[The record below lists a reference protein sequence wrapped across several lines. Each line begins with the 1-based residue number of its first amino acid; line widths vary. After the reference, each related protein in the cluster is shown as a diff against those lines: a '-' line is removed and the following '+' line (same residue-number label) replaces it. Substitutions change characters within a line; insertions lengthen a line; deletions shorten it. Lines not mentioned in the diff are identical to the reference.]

1 MSTNFNSFVMKR
13 LVLFFGLL
21 ATLNTSAQQWQT
33 DLGKGLRDA
42 AAQNKK
48 VLLFFSV
55 PEHCDSCIK
64 LEQKVFQSPEFLAY
78 ADENYILVKID
89 FASSNDNMSREQQ
102 QKNLLVVEK
111 YNKDGFF
118 PHVVV
123 LNKEAKI
130 TGTTGTY
137 HNETPQQF
145 LSILRKNTRS

>member
-1 MSTNFNSFVMKR
+1 MKR
-13 LVLFFGLL
+13 LVLLFGLL
-21 ATLNTSAQQWQT
+21 VALQTSAQQWQT
-33 DLGKGLRDA
+33 DLSKGLREA

-55 PEHCDSCIK
+55 PEQCDSCLM
-64 LEQKVFQSPEFLAY
+64 LEKKVFQSPEFLAY
-78 ADENYILVKID
+78 AQENYVLVKID
-89 FASSNDNMSREQQ
+89 FASQAENISPEQQ

-130 TGTTGTY
+130 AGTTGTY
-137 HNETPQQF
+137 HNETPEQF
-145 LSILRKNTRS
+145 LSILRRNTRS